1 VTGAEVLA
9 FIDVLPPCVNFFFTS
24 RVGIGDTEHKVRVEP
39 LELDAAIGLF
49 DSLARARQVDHL
61 VGLPRKEL
69 EQIQEVVSRTPLH
82 IRWFV
87 ECAAAGQSIETIVG
101 HRGDLIQFC
110 VQNVYRGLSPDAM
123 DIAGALAQV
132 DGPQSASDLRLMFA
146 SIAPDALREA
156 IQQLLVRR
164 LAAVARI
171 EDQVEYL
178 QATEALVTYL
188 RTVGADLD
196 DRHRFTV
203 AVDARLR
210 AEERLRVEQAR
221 TPLRVNVIGG
231 ADVHRGAAL
240 ALRDALKLSKM
251 REYDEALRSIDNI
264 EQLEPEFWELH
275 RVRGNVL
282 GYASRIAAATRAF
295 ERAIELAPDDSETA
309 RMRYFYAEHLIL
321 NVRDAH
327 AAAVQAGA
335 AHRTLQRPESAMQL
349 GRALAYDQ
357 QFPAAIEALRA
368 AYATPDIKMALMACT
383 LLVDTYRRWSED
395 QAGVLNS
402 PEAALDTLVT
412 AVDVGLG
419 HGEGDPRL
427 HRELYRCVN
436 EALRIASRMAP
447 TSRRDELLRAT
458 LRVVEVTPLINAGDA
473 RAHVIASAR
482 RLASTPSLS
491 DDILVALEKLTSDD
505 GAGPTITPASTP
517 DDRPPTVSARNPD
530 GAELTGKVRIWRA
543 DRGFGF
549 VTSTAGHDYFFHF
562 QDLDQ
567 RTDQVHLAADVAVTF
582 TPVILNGKPRAS
594 VVRLSQDP
602 DPEALRHRALTVLRI
617 AGERCVAVDDRTG
630 VRVVV
635 GPRAFADQEAW
646 SRLAEDTHL
655 WADLQVSAPG
665 GYAATGG
672 TAELA

>member
-1 VTGAEVLA
+1 MDLDRNRLYALIAALETDLRDLIRSHLSEVADPAAIIGADHYPDVRRRYERGTESNDIALDIYDFLLLREELSIVLRYAAHLPQAVRRVLRESRGKLDNLVPIRNRVMHAQPLRPEDFRQVRDWLGDLEQGGFAGENLRVVLRQLRAHRSWSPTAPVDAPLVPNNLPMGEYSETGLLGRDVQVESICRQLKSRRYPAITLIGPGGVGKTALAVEVLHRIAADPDSPFEAIAWVSLKTERLTAAGMRELRNAVASLDEALPFLAAPFRGDFDGGMADLGKMLEGVNALVAVDNLETVTGAEVLA

-231 ADVHRGAAL
+231 ADVHHHRRYLAA
-240 ALRDALKLSKM
+240 
-251 REYDEALRSIDNI
+251 EA
-264 EQLEPEFWELH
+264 
-275 RVRGNVL
+275 
-282 GYASRIAAATRAF
+282 
-295 ERAIELAPDDSETA
+295 
-309 RMRYFYAEHLIL
+309 
-321 NVRDAH
+321 
-327 AAAVQAGA
+327 
-335 AHRTLQRPESAMQL
+335 
-349 GRALAYDQ
+349 
-357 QFPAAIEALRA
+357 
-368 AYATPDIKMALMACT
+368 
-383 LLVDTYRRWSED
+383 
-395 QAGVLNS
+395 
-402 PEAALDTLVT
+402 EAAEVLAD
-412 AVDVGLG
+412 
-419 HGEGDPRL
+419 HQ
-427 HRELYRCVN
+427 
-436 EALRIASRMAP
+436 RI
-447 TSRRDELLRAT
+447 
-458 LRVVEVTPLINAGDA
+458 
-473 RAHVIASAR
+473 
-482 RLASTPSLS
+482 
-491 DDILVALEKLTSDD
+491 
-505 GAGPTITPASTP
+505 
-517 DDRPPTVSARNPD
+517 
-530 GAELTGKVRIWRA
+530 
-543 DRGFGF
+543 
-549 VTSTAGHDYFFHF
+549 
-562 QDLDQ
+562 DLD
-567 RTDQVHLAADVAVTF
+567 DVLL
-582 TPVILNGKPRAS
+582 P
-594 VVRLSQDP
+594 
-602 DPEALRHRALTVLRI
+602 HR
-617 AGERCVAVDDRTG
+617 
-630 VRVVV
+630 
-635 GPRAFADQEAW
+635 
-646 SRLAEDTHL
+646 
-655 WADLQVSAPG
+655 
-665 GYAATGG
+665 
-672 TAELA
+672 